1 MRKYNK
7 KIKRIMRESIEEM
20 TKKIVRKNIVTK
32 LGEVWEKVMR
42 ENTERE
48 YNKKVQRKSRSRKDK
63 VDRKVVRKNRQ
74 MKDKRQ
80 KEIKWPENVM
90 MQQFDANFSF
100 LLFEK
105 KKEKEKEFDVWEH
118 KYGHRKLNIL
128 KVLK

>member
-1 MRKYNK
+1 
-7 KIKRIMRESIEEM
+7 MRESIEEM

-63 VDRKVVRKNRQ
+63 VDIKVVRKNRQ

-105 KKEKEKEFDVWEH
+105 KK
-118 KYGHRKLNIL
+118 RKKKNLMCGNINMGI
-128 KVLK
+128 VSSTF

>member
-1 MRKYNK
+1 
-7 KIKRIMRESIEEM
+7 MRESIEEM

-63 VDRKVVRKNRQ
+63 VDIKVVRKNRQ

-105 KKEKEKEFDVWEH
+105 KKKK
-118 KYGHRKLNIL
+118 KNNLMCGNINMGI
-128 KVLK
+128 VSSTF